1 MGDVVAGAAGVV
13 LAGVLVELVGGGAPV
28 EGLLGAVPDGSVVS
42 PVVVGVCATGGE
54 VARGGGQAGS
64 SEFAD
69 NSRNCPMALSSVP
82 VGSPA

>member
-1 MGDVVAGAAGVV
+1 VV
-13 LAGVLVELVGGGAPV
+13 LAGLLVELVVVGMPL
-28 EGLLGAVPDGSVVS
+28 EGLLGAVPVVDSVVS
-42 PVVVGVCATGGE
+42 GVGVGVCATGGE

>member
-1 MGDVVAGAAGVV
+1 VV
-13 LAGVLVELVGGGAPV
+13 LAGVLVELAVGGAPV

-42 PVVVGVCATGGE
+42 LVVVGVCATGGE
-54 VARGGGQAGS
+54 VARGGGHAGS